1 MRSGTGIFCSERVK
15 KGLLLIVLMAVTKK
29 TLSKHPEAG
38 KLSYRDEDFR
48 WATPEIVAEYR
59 AQRLKCGI
67 IADLGCG
74 IGFQA
79 LAFAKTCK
87 KVYAVEIDKDKIES
101 AKKNAEILGISN
113 IEFITGD
120 ALSGKV
126 LERLKDA
133 EIVFCDPERLPEE
146 SKRSVETIRPDIHE
160 LLKKY
165 SAVTEN
171 IAIEFPPQMAEIPFD
186 CEKEYLS
193 VDGQLNRLTLYFN
206 GLQKCGRSAVILPG
220 KDKLCSAEE
229 AALEETEKLGEYL
242 HEADPAVVKA
252 GLSAELSQK
261 TKTALYFSGKAVFF
275 TGDGKINSPFFKN
288 SFKVVDSCR
297 QDEHEIIAALKKHKA
312 GKVILR
318 FTIEP
323 KEYWNVRGRIEAKL
337 TGSKTYALLYLNDR
351 AIVVEKY

>member
-1 MRSGTGIFCSERVK
+1 M
-15 KGLLLIVLMAVTKK
+15 
-29 TLSKHPEAG
+29 
-38 KLSYRDEDFR
+38 
-48 WATPEIVAEYR
+48 
-59 AQRLKCGI
+59 
-67 IADLGCG
+67 
-74 IGFQA
+74 
-79 LAFAKTCK
+79 
-87 KVYAVEIDKDKIES
+87 
-101 AKKNAEILGISN
+101 
-113 IEFITGD
+113 
-120 ALSGKV
+120 
-126 LERLKDA
+126 
-133 EIVFCDPERLPEE
+133 
-146 SKRSVETIRPDIHE
+146 ETIRPDIHE
-160 LLKKY
+160 SLKKY

-171 IAIEFPPQMAEIPFD
+171 IAIEFPPQMAEIPLTARRNIF
-186 CEKEYLS
+186 LS
-193 VDGQLNRLTLYFN
+193 MGAEPADPLFQWV
-206 GLQKCGRSAVILPG
+206 QKCGRSAVILPG